1 MLVRNDVGSRDIG
14 MRVLHVIAELTGGG
28 AERLVAQL
36 VPKIQET
43 GMKCAVMSV
52 YPSGVPHELIEH
64 DVDVI
69 QISRKGRFD
78 AGFFPRMVGA
88 MKSWKPDVVHTHLHS
103 GNYWGRAAAIAAGVP
118 TIVRTEHAPCDPS
131 TRVPG
136 SGIADRV
143 LNNASGAV
151 ITFLEEQGRFLAR
164 FEGLDFNKIAIIPNG
179 IVHAPLPTAASIAEG
194 RARLGVEQGVFA
206 IVQLGNLLKVKNQRL
221 ALQTIAAIDPALRH
235 RARLFF
241 VGDGADRLSL
251 TERVRELHLEEYVK
265 FLGFRNDAAQL
276 LPGASL
282 TIMPSIQ
289 EGMPLALLEAMSA
302 GVPVL
307 TTPWIGARDL
317 LHGGLYGIVTEDW
330 NPATLARGVES
341 VMTQY
346 EAARAVAQRAQT
358 IVRREYDIAL
368 TAQRHCDLY
377 QRLRARKAAA

>member
-1 MLVRNDVGSRDIG
+1 
-14 MRVLHVIAELTGGG
+14 MRVLHVIPGLTGGG

-36 VPKIQET
+36 VPRIQDA
-43 GMKCAVMSV
+43 GVKCAVMSV
-52 YPSGVPHELIEH
+52 YPSAVPDEITSH
-64 DVDVI
+64 DIDVM

-78 AGFFPRMVGA
+78 AGFFARMIGA
-88 MKSWKPDVVHTHLHS
+88 MKSWKPDVVHTHLHT

-136 SGIADRV
+136 SGIADRF

-151 ITFLEEQGRFLAR
+151 ITFMEEQGRFLAR

-179 IVHAPLPTAASIAEG
+179 ITHGPIPTEASIVEG
-194 RARLGVEQGVFA
+194 RTRLGTEPGVFA

-221 ALQTIAAIDPALRH
+221 ALQTVAAIDPALRQRVH
-235 RARLFF
+235 VFF
-241 VGDGADRLSL
+241 VGEGVERPAL
-251 TERVRELHLEEYVK
+251 TQHVRELHLEEHVT
-265 FLGFRNDAAQL
+265 FLGFRDDAARL
-276 LPGASL
+276 LPGANL
-282 TIMPSIQ
+282 AIMPSVQ

-317 LHGGLYGIVTEDW
+317 LQGGTCGVVSADW
-330 NPATLARGVES
+330 KPATLAHCVETA
-341 VMTQY
+341 MTHY
-346 EAARAVAQRAQT
+346 EGARAVAQRAQT
-358 IVRREYDIAL
+358 IVRREYDIAR

-377 QRLRARKAAA
+377 QRLRTRKAAA